1 MVFTLGAVTFTLY
14 GLIYLLGFILLL
26 FLPWPRLHKLGSFYG
41 LNNQA
46 GQPIS
51 KHQQHHVASHHEGA
65 EAEYRAY
72 HHKSYEEPH
81 AASHHEGAE
90 AEHRAYHHE
99 SYDESHDTEHEPN
112 SADLDKPC
120 AVAAIASPLVDGGIA
135 HIVDSPQS
143 LVLPSLAEAGES
155 SSGTLVATPIV
166 VPSRL
171 ALATP
176 AEFVGV
182 KSVRLP
188 TEAVIE
194 KLERLPAEA
203 ASAKSERLPPEAA
216 SAKSERLPPETAGDK
231 SELASEEIA
240 AVWSTAV
247 YSTAVLPAASENNVD
262 EKPQA
267 SAKALATASPQL
279 STVAVVGSPEASAVA
294 SAKTSVA
301 GAVEVLAVATVASAQ
316 APEKGASQAAEKL
329 SSQALADDS
338 VQAAVVGSAQALAD
352 SSAQTAVAGFS
363 EMAAVAVVTSP
374 KVLSGYNIEEKSLVA
389 VTAAGLKRGVLY
401 KDQVGGAGAKEIFPQ
416 AAPEKSSYST
426 SWVALLWHFNRV
438 LYLALGAI
446 IGARLFYVLAYD
458 YSYYQAYPQ
467 EIWALHHGGMAYH
480 GALLGLLFVLICFRP
495 AYRYVY
501 ADRLALVALLM
512 IPLGR
517 LANFYNAELLGIP
530 TTMPWGIIFS
540 TAPDLLPRHPVQ
552 LYEAIAEGPLSALV
566 IAVLLGIRRL
576 WRLPY
581 QAGLI
586 SVLYLLCYSL
596 GRFICE
602 FWRAPDSQIGYLWG
616 QLTQG
621 QYLCIGQAL
630 LGLIFWRLLTW
641 RYQQHELGISHFLEK

>member
-51 KHQQHHVASHHEGA
+51 KQQQHHVASHHEGA
-65 EAEYRAY
+65 EAEY
-72 HHKSYEEPH
+72 
-81 AASHHEGAE
+81 
-90 AEHRAYHHE
+90 RAYHHE

-120 AVAAIASPLVDGGIA
+120 VVAAIASPLVDGGIA

-176 AEFVGV
+176 AECVGV

-194 KLERLPAEA
+194 KLERLPPEA
-203 ASAKSERLPPEAA
+203 ASAKSERLPPEA
-216 SAKSERLPPETAGDK
+216 AGDK

-416 AAPEKSSYST
+416 AAPEKSSYSI